1 MHGGQRIQSGF
12 SKVPKRKLSKPCGAE
27 ELHCNLTYKEIID
40 FKRVFLLLEDIKLV
54 FDISWKITWS

>member
-1 MHGGQRIQSGF
+1 MHGGQRIQPGF

-40 FKRVFLLLEDIKLV
+40 IKRVFLLLEDIKLV
-54 FDISWKITWS
+54 FDIS